1 MKKYLVETSAVPVA
15 LGESTTR
22 HCDHFAAATAD
33 GELWTSLY
41 VRKEFIA
48 RWILSYIRMAFVT
61 DHFKDLAEAQ
71 YHLSQDFSI
80 RDVKTQVH
88 AVGVLLQTK
97 GRITSTRVMAKEL
110 ARLAVGEL
118 HKFDKLLKR
127 RTPNS
132 CGCQIG
138 GKEMK
143 IDFNHLFDDLRAF
156 CKSQE
161 TVENCDVNRF
171 LGIGKSGLA
180 SHLVA
185 NKEVETKTTAGG
197 NLAKR
202 LTEQKSIA
210 CEACATIGD
219 AVIALEQPRAWCLVH
234 IDHDFEILCTATS
247 RQHKVIL
254 SERAVETDVP
264 VVNDPG

>member
-1 MKKYLVETSAVPVA
+1 MSNKKYLVETSAVPVA

-22 HCDHFAAATAD
+22 HCDHFAEATAD
-33 GELWTSLY
+33 GEVWTSLY

-48 RWILSYIRMAFVT
+48 RWILSYIRMAFVA
-61 DHFKDLAEAQ
+61 DHFQDLAEAQ

-97 GRITSTRVMAKEL
+97 GKITSTRAMAKEL
-110 ARLAVGEL
+110 ARLALGEL
-118 HKFDKLLKR
+118 RKFDKLLKR
-127 RTPNS
+127 RTRNA

-143 IDFNHLFDDLRAF
+143 IDFNNLFDDLRAF
-156 CKSQE
+156 CESQGS
-161 TVENCDVNRF
+161 VENCDVNKF
-171 LGIGKSGLA
+171 LGIGKIGRA
-180 SHLVA
+180 SQFVA
-185 NKEVETKTTAGG
+185 NKEVVTKTTAGR

-202 LTEQKSIA
+202 LSEQKPIA

-219 AVIALEQPRAWCLVH
+219 AVIAPEQPKPWCLVH
-234 IDHDFEILCTATS
+234 IDHDFEILCAATS
-247 RQHKVIL
+247 RQRKSIL
-254 SERAVETDVP
+254 SERAIETDVP
-264 VVNDPG
+264 ELR